1 MSHLIFIFIII
12 QLLRQFK
19 NGVSLFWDPF
29 SLFYFKSVGLDI
41 TSVLLNPYK
50 MAATYPFWDFF
61 LSKNHINARF
71 PRDTLWIERLFS
83 ISTNFT
89 LELKT
94 WLNRILSIYILIYM
108 IYLRSCSNL
117 LIGIN
122 PRFLPPER
130 WIHTFYPSSIMYYI
144 HYNLTKKDSCENRTD
159 VGSRAPSF
167 IEKMA
172 DIRIKI
178 HTGSCPSSRTLLS
191 TTAFQTKFYHNKKF
205 L

>member
-12 QLLRQFK
+12 IDYYRYRLYNYWDNLKTAFPCSGILFLCFK
-19 NGVSLFWDPF
+19 S
-29 SLFYFKSVGLDI
+29 FKSVGLDI

-50 MAATYPFWDFF
+50 MAATYPFCDFF
-61 LSKNHINARF
+61 LSKNHINSRF

-89 LELKT
+89 FKFKT
-94 WLNRILSIYILIYM
+94 WLNRILSIYIL

-130 WIHTFYPSSIMYYI
+130 WIHSFYPSSIMYSI
-144 HYNLTKKDSCENRTD
+144 FHYNLTK
-159 VGSRAPSF
+159 
-167 IEKMA
+167 
-172 DIRIKI
+172 IRIRVKTEQMSGQE
-178 HTGSCPSSRTLLS
+178 HLHS
-191 TTAFQTKFYHNKKF
+191 
-205 L
+205 

>member
-1 MSHLIFIFIII
+1 M
-12 QLLRQFK
+12 
-19 NGVSLFWDPF
+19 
-29 SLFYFKSVGLDI
+29 GLDI

-50 MAATYPFWDFF
+50 MAATYPFCDFF

-89 LELKT
+89 FELKT

-130 WIHTFYPSSIMYYI
+130 WIHIFYPSSIMYYI
-144 HYNLTKKDSCENRTD
+144 HYNLTKKGFLWKQNRCRVKSTFIHRKD
-159 VGSRAPSF
+159 GGCKNKNPHRIVSF
-167 IEKMA
+167 KSHVA
-172 DIRIKI
+172 
-178 HTGSCPSSRTLLS
+178 
-191 TTAFQTKFYHNKKF
+191 FYHSVSNEV
-205 L
+205 LP